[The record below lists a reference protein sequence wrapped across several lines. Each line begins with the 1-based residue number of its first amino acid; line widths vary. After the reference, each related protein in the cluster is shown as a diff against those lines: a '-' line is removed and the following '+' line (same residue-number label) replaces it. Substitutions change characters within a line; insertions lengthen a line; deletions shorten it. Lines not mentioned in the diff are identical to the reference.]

1 MKEKYYI
8 NLRNFLLI
16 SLISIFI
23 SLFIVN
29 GPFWLLL
36 SLVEWILFVY
46 VLWIIYLRH
55 SSKQK
60 TKWNIPE
67 FFKGFI
73 ITLIILLPLL
83 LSLVSYPI
91 IMIPITYVRAEAN
104 RAEVEELVFDI
115 TKNCTTNE
123 SKVISLLNWFE
134 RESGN
139 IKNIWSGKS
148 LGPLKFLGYSP
159 KDWIICVRTL
169 ERKPALFVFTSRCGA
184 CEEHSVLFREM
195 ANVAG
200 LQVRSVICHGIDH
213 LWDEVLIDEQWLIV
227 DPANVVFSKN
237 KSGYN
242 LSAESFERGHAGKTH
257 NISYVFAEYPDRSVE
272 EITYR
277 YAGNLSCIN
286 ITTVDENLKPV
297 SNVEITVFSNNKF
310 TKRNTGLS
318 FHTDGFGKY
327 QLSIGGGS
335 VTFESISNDFIPL
348 YGEKTRYFNDSES
361 YDLILVLK
369 GDWTKSIPLT
379 ILIVFSIISITII
392 DVYFGLRKKK
402 RKNKEIIWKEKIMDD
417 IPYLDL
423 YKEKEKNRRDYNRV
437 EWETLKFFTT
447 VFTALLTVTFIV
459 IGYSITNSNS
469 ENLLMKE
476 LWVFCFIPLSMLIIS
491 FLGLVNFKRECA
503 RNYETIATLAKIE
516 KKLGFHARIDVVDRL
531 FPDDKYILPNRFVE
545 ENKGIKSTDDFVEKM
560 FKKSFMGK
568 FGRFYFTGKWLF
580 IFYMFISII
589 LLLILLYLTTPNLFL
604 LYVILLIPFVL
615 ILHILWLRINKKD
628 L

>member
-8 NLRNFLLI
+8 NLRSFLLI
-16 SLISIFI
+16 SLILIFI

-83 LSLVSYPI
+83 ISLVSYPI

-123 SKVISLLNWFE
+123 SKVIALLNWFE

-159 KDWIICVRTL
+159 KDWIICVGTL

-195 ANVAG
+195 TNVVG
-200 LQVRSVICHGIDH
+200 LQVRSVICLGIDH
-213 LWDEVLIDEQWLIV
+213 LWDEVLIDEQWIIV

-257 NISYVFAEYPDRSVE
+257 NISYVFAEYSNGTIED
-272 EITYR
+272 ITHR

-286 ITTVDENLKPV
+286 IYTVDENLNPV
-297 SNVEITVFSNNKF
+297 SNVEITIFSNNKF
-310 TKRNTGLS
+310 TKQNTGLS
-318 FHTDGFGKY
+318 FHTDEFGLY
-327 QLSIGGGS
+327 QLYLGGGN
-335 VTFESISNDFIPL
+335 VTLGSMKEGVMPLFNETTQYFID
-348 YGEKTRYFNDSES
+348 GES
-361 YDLILVLK
+361 YNLTMILK
-369 GDWTKSIPLT
+369 GDWSKNYYPISMLVLFII
-379 ILIVFSIISITII
+379 ILIMVF
-392 DVYFGLRKKK
+392 VYWIYKRWKKC
-402 RKNKEIIWKEKIMDD
+402 
-417 IPYLDL
+417 
-423 YKEKEKNRRDYNRV
+423 V
-437 EWETLKFFTT
+437 
-447 VFTALLTVTFIV
+447 
-459 IGYSITNSNS
+459 
-469 ENLLMKE
+469 
-476 LWVFCFIPLSMLIIS
+476 
-491 FLGLVNFKRECA
+491 
-503 RNYETIATLAKIE
+503 
-516 KKLGFHARIDVVDRL
+516 
-531 FPDDKYILPNRFVE
+531 
-545 ENKGIKSTDDFVEKM
+545 
-560 FKKSFMGK
+560 
-568 FGRFYFTGKWLF
+568 
-580 IFYMFISII
+580 
-589 LLLILLYLTTPNLFL
+589 
-604 LYVILLIPFVL
+604 
-615 ILHILWLRINKKD
+615 
-628 L
+628 